1 MDTSTRATGYD
12 LFKLIVALL
21 LLMLFLLLW
30 RRGSQPLSAAP
41 LTPSVTRDANPIGIV
56 ETHMAPSH
64 TSTPRPSPRPTET
77 FETTS
82 TIQPSPTTTSQG
94 ASTPMTM
101 TSPTATAVVNATAMI
116 QPSPSAAIQSAST
129 PTSPPSPSATMTVE
143 EMPTIKP
150 SATVTSQNVSTP
162 TPLLS
167 PTGTATAK
175 ASPTP
180 AEATPSVGT
189 ACEAAT
195 ERSRLQI
202 GRNAT
207 ILRRLNFRS
216 SPGIQ
221 HNWLRTNVPG
231 TQVEVVAGPECLP
244 HLWGAYMWWQ
254 IRLPNGEIGWSA
266 EASIHGTFY
275 FMEPE

>member
-30 RRGSQPLSAAP
+30 RRGSQPLSPAP
-41 LTPSVTRDANPIGIV
+41 TTASLTPSVTRAANPIGIV
-56 ETHMAPSH
+56 ETQTIASH
-64 TSTPRPSPRPTET
+64 TSTPRPSPRPTEN
-77 FETTS
+77 FETMS
-82 TIQPSPTTTSQG
+82 TIQPSLTTTSQD
-94 ASTPMTM
+94 ASTPMTL
-101 TSPTATAVVNATAMI
+101 TSPTATAIVEATAT
-116 QPSPSAAIQSAST
+116 IQSAST
-129 PTSPPSPSATMTVE
+129 PTPPPSPSATMTVE
-143 EMPTIKP
+143 VIPTTKP
-150 SATVTSQNVSTP
+150 SATVTIQNVSSP
-162 TPLLS
+162 TPLPS

-180 AEATPSVGT
+180 VEATRSVRT
-189 ACEAAT
+189 ACETAT

-207 ILRRLNFRS
+207 ILRRLNLRS

-221 HNWLRTNVPG
+221 HNWLRTNLPG
-231 TQVEVVAGPECLP
+231 TQVEVVAGPECVP

-266 EASIHGTFY
+266 EGSIHGTFY
-275 FMEPE
+275 FMAPE